1 MTDEQP
7 MLWYA
12 VQALSGQE
20 NRARLALLA
29 SIEREEMQD
38 HFGEV
43 LVPQEQVIQSRNGQK
58 RKVTRRSYPGY
69 IFVEMH
75 LSAETQQVVL
85 GTAKITQFIGGGR
98 GRTPPA
104 LSPAEVER
112 ILAKSVDTS
121 EETRPTVSF
130 EKGETVTVIDGPLTG
145 MTGVVDE
152 VRNDKGKLYLHVQV
166 FGRSTRVEA
175 GLNQVQKA

>member
-1 MTDEQP
+1 MTEEQP
-7 MLWYA
+7 LLWYA

-20 NRARLALLA
+20 NRAREALLA

-38 HFGEV
+38 YFGEI
-43 LVPQEQVIQSRNGQK
+43 LVPQEQVIQNRNGQK

-69 IFVEMH
+69 MFVEMR
-75 LSAETQQVVL
+75 LSPESQQVVL
-85 GTAKITQFIGGGR
+85 GTVKITQFIGGGR
-98 GRTPPA
+98 GRTPPP

-112 ILAKSVDTS
+112 IISKTVEADV
-121 EETRPTVSF
+121 EARPTVDF

-152 VRNDKGKLYLHVQV
+152 VRLDKGKLYLHVQV

>member
-1 MTDEQP
+1 MNDDQP
-7 MLWYA
+7 MRWYT

-20 NRARLALLA
+20 NRARLALL
-29 SIEREEMQD
+29 SQIEREQMED
-38 HFGEV
+38 YFGEV
-43 LVPQEQVIQSRNGQK
+43 LVPQEQVIQNRNGQK
-58 RKVTRRSYPGY
+58 RKVTRRSFPGY

-75 LSAETQQVVL
+75 MTPESQALVL
-85 GTAKITQFIGGGR
+85 GTAKITQFIGGGP

-112 ILAKSVDTS
+112 IVSKSIEADV
-121 EETRPTVSF
+121 ETRPTVDF

-145 MTGVVDE
+145 MSGVVDE
-152 VRNDKGKLYLHVQV
+152 VMLDKGKLYLHVQV

-175 GLNQVQKA
+175 GLNQVQKN